1 MTRLLS
7 KLTFKSC
14 ICCLVFFIISN
25 NYAMGGD
32 RLGNYSANTSIQ
44 DNNCNQYSD
53 GNMYPVIGLCSLIAM
68 LVKINLY
75 FIIRMRRE

>member
-1 MTRLLS
+1 
-7 KLTFKSC
+7 
-14 ICCLVFFIISN
+14 
-25 NYAMGGD
+25 MGGD